1 VIDGRGP
8 GAQSSSSGAVPE
20 VVTDPLDRPLLS
32 ESERRRVLST
42 VRLRA
47 IFAAVL
53 TVVLVAYSLLVLAL
67 VSAIF
72 NEVSPAVAMDLER
85 KTRRAVAELSHAVD
99 LGLLLEDGDMVRAAF
114 DEHLSDQDVVY
125 LAARTA
131 AGRLVAEGGRLPE
144 GLTDPA
150 RGAGPSWQSTA
161 DFLQASRPVLIEGHE
176 AGRVGI
182 VVSKRRLAAGVELQ
196 RQILLATLGGG
207 AVALLLGLFFVQF
220 YVGPLVKLTSRA
232 FERLEVRTREA
243 LEASRL
249 KSEFLANVSHEIRTP
264 MNGVL
269 GMSELLSRTA
279 LDGKQRR
286 FLDTIHRSAEALMVV
301 LNDVLDFS
309 KLEAGKLVLRQ
320 TEFDLRRLLEDAI
333 DLSTGRAHAKGLE
346 LSAVVGPGTPV
357 QLCGDPDRLRQVL
370 LNLVGNAVKF
380 TRRGEI
386 VLDAQEVPRDDGR
399 RWVRFRVRDTG
410 IGIPPEELASIFEV
424 FSQVDGSLTREQ
436 GGTGLGLAICRALVR
451 QMGGSIA
458 VESELGQGS
467 TFSFELPFQAAAG
480 QSTSGTIRRELRGAH
495 VLLVGGTDG
504 VREALESHLA
514 AWEATL
520 ARVETLAEAGARLRE
535 TDDPPTWVMVDVPP
549 GASAAERAQAVD
561 DAGLGEAL
569 PVVLMV
575 AGDEV
580 LVPAPYREVLQKPL
594 RRAELG
600 RVAVRLLR
608 RRGATLEPAAPV
620 PSLPPPVDGAGR
632 TILVAEDNP
641 INQEVVLEMLTES
654 GFTAFVVPNGAEAV
668 RVYEED
674 PDRYA
679 AVLMDCQMPVLDGYD
694 ASRRIRALEEAAGW
708 PRVPI
713 LACTA
718 HALESERR
726 RAVEAGMDDYLT
738 KPISARV
745 LLGALGS
752 WTGLRSS
759 VPAPPPSPAR
769 PVLDGSMSR
778 SARLLRVSLRS
789 LPETMDAVREAA
801 GGPDLPALR
810 EAAHKLKGGTLAL
823 GATPLSEAARA
834 LEMAAREKRGDE
846 VPALL
851 EGLEARFDEAL
862 EALRREAAA

>member
-504 VREALESHLA
+504 VPRGP
-514 AWEATL
+514 
-520 ARVETLAEAGARLRE
+520 R
-535 TDDPPTWVMVDVPP
+535 VPP
-549 GASAAERAQAVD
+549 RGVGSHPRPRRDPRGGRRAA
-561 DAGLGEAL
+561 
-569 PVVLMV
+569 
-575 AGDEV
+575 AGDRR
-580 LVPAPYREVLQKPL
+580 PADLGDGGRPAGRLG
-594 RRAELG
+594 RRARAGGG
-600 RVAVRLLR
+600 RRRPRRGAPGRADGRR
-608 RRGATLEPAAPV
+608 RRGPRPGAVSGGPPEAAAPGRAG
-620 PSLPPPVDGAGR
+620 PRRGA
-632 TILVAEDNP
+632 
-641 INQEVVLEMLTES
+641 
-654 GFTAFVVPNGAEAV
+654 
-668 RVYEED
+668 
-674 PDRYA
+674 
-679 AVLMDCQMPVLDGYD
+679 
-694 ASRRIRALEEAAGW
+694 
-708 PRVPI
+708 
-713 LACTA
+713 
-718 HALESERR
+718 
-726 RAVEAGMDDYLT
+726 
-738 KPISARV
+738 
-745 LLGALGS
+745 
-752 WTGLRSS
+752 
-759 VPAPPPSPAR
+759 PAPPPRRDAR
-769 PVLDGSMSR
+769 TRGPPSR
-778 SARLLRVSLRS
+778 AYRLPSTAR
-789 LPETMDAVREAA
+789 DAPSSWPR
-801 GGPDLPALR
+801 
-810 EAAHKLKGGTLAL
+810 T
-823 GATPLSEAARA
+823 TPST
-834 LEMAAREKRGDE
+834 
-846 VPALL
+846 
-851 EGLEARFDEAL
+851 
-862 EALRREAAA
+862 RRWSWRC